1 MRPLRSLR
9 VIPVVLVV
17 GLLSASLAPGAAVAD
32 EHPERHGA
40 EFRVGAA
47 AVDITPPLGIQMA
60 GYNSTGR
67 PATGVLDPLYAQ
79 ALVFDDG
86 RRSVALVTLDLIF
99 TLLDPEMNAIRATV
113 TSRHGDGHSQRRCVT
128 FRC

>member
-32 EHPERHGA
+32 DHPERHGA

-47 AVDITPPLGIQMA
+47 AVDITPPLA
-60 GYNSTGR
+60 STGTPN
-67 PATGVLDPLYAQ
+67 PAACTVMLTTG
-79 ALVFDDG
+79 
-86 RRSVALVTLDLIF
+86 
-99 TLLDPEMNAIRATV
+99 
-113 TSRHGDGHSQRRCVT
+113 
-128 FRC
+128 